1 MSATSPFTD
10 PFGEMAPKQSK
21 MVSEESSASSSAY
34 PATTITPL
42 VAFDDVEPSSESEDT
57 GSESENEEEDE
68 DETRSKDGEND
79 RNDGPSGDGA
89 DGEGQG
95 EDAVLSQT
103 AEGSSDEPLTVV
115 SKEVLEKHI
124 NTLIQNAKKKEDY
137 EEVQKELTVLTKTA
151 YDAMMKTKA
160 TIKAIEKEEKKKL
173 SKEKKDADRKK
184 ASEEHRELLA
194 KPVNVNV
201 TIGSEVFVITL
212 TNEDTVG
219 ELRKRVIKVLKD
231 MNRKTNVKGKISTSE
246 MVLLMG
252 DTNLTESPRKTL
264 LKAGVKDG
272 ASVIAK
278 PSIKGGGK
286 RATAGTSK
294 VPFDDKV
301 SELREEI
308 GLHLMMMKIDPTPLT
323 TEASKSIE
331 IMLKKVVSNPDELDN
346 ILKANTIDNLKR
358 VQALTSG
365 TNLENKIGGISKV
378 LFDGIY
384 NRLVENQ
391 KQLMTIEKALKALFH
406 LSAVLKY
413 SSSELPVI
421 QWSVMGSDVVELI
434 AVKAGEAG
442 TARNMDV

>member
-1 MSATSPFTD
+1 
-10 PFGEMAPKQSK
+10 MAPKQSK

-231 MNRKTNVKGKISTSE
+231 MNRKTNVKGKIST
-246 MVLLMG
+246 L
-252 DTNLTESPRKTL
+252 
-264 LKAGVKDG
+264 A
-272 ASVIAK
+272 
-278 PSIKGGGK
+278 
-286 RATAGTSK
+286 
-294 VPFDDKV
+294 
-301 SELREEI
+301 
-308 GLHLMMMKIDPTPLT
+308 
-323 TEASKSIE
+323 
-331 IMLKKVVSNPDELDN
+331 
-346 ILKANTIDNLKR
+346 
-358 VQALTSG
+358 
-365 TNLENKIGGISKV
+365 
-378 LFDGIY
+378 
-384 NRLVENQ
+384 
-391 KQLMTIEKALKALFH
+391 
-406 LSAVLKY
+406 
-413 SSSELPVI
+413 
-421 QWSVMGSDVVELI
+421 
-434 AVKAGEAG
+434 
-442 TARNMDV
+442 